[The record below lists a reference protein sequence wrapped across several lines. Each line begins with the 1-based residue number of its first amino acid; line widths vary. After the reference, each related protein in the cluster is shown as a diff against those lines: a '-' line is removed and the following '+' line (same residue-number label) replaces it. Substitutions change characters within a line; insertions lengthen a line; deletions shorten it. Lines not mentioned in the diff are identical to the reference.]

1 MNITKLLFCL
11 SSLFISSHLYAQKQE
26 FVDFKGYEKSYV
38 VIINGDDNEERHRN
52 NVIRAKETLE
62 EIGFPSE
69 RIFIVDAYFIDKKES
84 KNNKVF
90 CNSRACLKQAL
101 DDVNNLV
108 TSKDSIFYY
117 ITGHGGNQNDGCFV
131 VSDGCVS
138 INEFIS
144 LVSFMKEK
152 KLRGIFIFDHCY
164 SGIFPHRLI

>member
-1 MNITKLLFCL
+1 MNITKLLFCV

-62 EIGFPSE
+62 EIGFPSK

-117 ITGHGGNQNDGCFV
+117 IN
-131 VSDGCVS
+131 
-138 INEFIS
+138 
-144 LVSFMKEK
+144 
-152 KLRGIFIFDHCY
+152 
-164 SGIFPHRLI
+164 